1 MREEQREFEDHLLW
15 PDSVLESTY
24 GKAYAD
30 MVRTEKKRRRMK
42 TIPILNVWPQP
53 APHTSSVLVLNK
65 KAVIHLMWTLF
76 KSLFKKNNSHV
87 KMYASDGEAYT
98 LTISVYAN
106 NDSRVNTLTSYY
118 TDWEVEKELM
128 ARANSDNLVKE
139 TQKVLEE
146 LSDFE
151 AKFNE

>member
-42 TIPILNVWPQP
+42 KIPVLNIQPQS
-53 APHTSSVLVLNK
+53 APHMALRINMNPLAAFK
-65 KAVIHLMWTLF
+65 LGWQLF
-76 KSLFKKNNSHV
+76 KMWCFNQTYVQLDFFN
-87 KMYASDGEAYT
+87 ADGEGYCLNIHIDKTPAAY
-98 LTISVYAN
+98 A
-106 NDSRVNTLTSYY
+106 YY

-128 ARANSDNLVKE
+128 ARANSDNIAKE

-151 AKFNE
+151 SKFNE